1 MSHRKGY
8 VTFSLDYDK
17 KRTYPLFHNVKL
29 AQHELDI
36 DEDHAG
42 PDGEVKGIPLDSRRR
57 QVVKAEQRKGWL
69 LEMLT

>member
-1 MSHRKGY
+1 VAHCKGC
-8 VTFSLDYDK
+8 VTFSLDCYI
-17 KRTYPLFHNVKL
+17 KRTYPLFHDVKL

-42 PDGEVKGIPLDSRRR
+42 PDGEVKGIPLDSRRG
-57 QVVKAEQRKGWL
+57 QVVKAEQRKGRL